1 MLAAWL
7 LAGMGCAWAQTTFPQ
22 RPVTIMVPYLAGSAS
37 DFTARTI
44 VDPMTRHL
52 GAPVIVENIGGAG
65 GAIAATKVLA
75 APADGYYLFQGSP
88 NELILSSLVNKGV
101 KYQPDDFRIVA
112 PVATSHLV
120 VIANAAVPA
129 NTLDQL
135 AELARTRKDA
145 PLTFGSSG
153 PGTLY
158 HLLGEL
164 MSKRVGAP
172 LTHVPYKGGAPM
184 IQDLVGGQIDFAFV
198 PYQSSYVDL
207 AKQGRIKVIAS
218 LADAR
223 LPAPF
228 QDVQSYK
235 QTKLFKDFE
244 YSIWTAY
251 LVKRGTPQPVVDQL
265 LASIQSTIRLP
276 QVRTPLE
283 AQAKTM
289 FAPMTLDQ
297 AAAFYKAETARYRE
311 LVATVGFE
319 PQ

>member
-1 MLAAWL
+1 MWAAWL
-7 LAGMGCAWAQTTFPQ
+7 LLAIGSAGAQTTFPQ
-22 RPVTIMVPYLAGSAS
+22 RPVTIMVPYVAGSAS

-52 GAPVIVENIGGAG
+52 GVPVIVENLGGAG
-65 GAIAATKVLA
+65 GAIAATKVLG

-88 NELILSSLVNKGV
+88 NELILSGLVNKGV

-120 VIANAAVPA
+120 VIASAGVAA
-129 NTLDQL
+129 NTLDEL

-184 IQDLVGGQIDFAFV
+184 MQDLVGGQIDFAFV

-207 AKQGRIKVIAS
+207 VKQGRIKVIAS

-228 QDVQSYK
+228 QDVQTYK
-235 QTKLFKDFE
+235 STKLFKDFE

-251 LVKRGTPQPVVDQL
+251 LVKRGTPQAVVDQL
-265 LASIQSTIRLP
+265 LASIQSTIKLP

-289 FAPMTLDQ
+289 FAPMTLDE
-297 AAAFYKAETARYRE
+297 AAAFYKAEGSRYRA
-311 LVATVGFE
+311 LVSTVGFE